1 MQKITYDAKAY
12 INENPSVPAA
22 NKVQA
27 ADLNE
32 IKTVVNAN
40 ADATHNWIELGT
52 KTGAVSMTLPNDYK
66 EILVLMKIGGLQNL
80 FLSILIPEIFI
91 SQIVG
96 TMSFNSGYYRGA
108 SINAMGRVSVSS
120 TSIVLNEAWYNGNTD
135 ALSTTQWVV
144 YYR

>member
-12 INENPSVPAA
+12 INENPSVPAT

-40 ADATHNWIELGT
+40 ADATHTWVELGR
-52 KTGAVSMTLPNDYK
+52 KTGAVSMNLPNNYRDLLV
-66 EILVLMKIGGLQNL
+66 ILKLQGGDNTW
-80 FLSILIPEIFI
+80 LSINLPEALL
-91 SQIVG
+91 SQFDSSMG
-96 TMSFNSGYYRGA
+96 FNSGYYRSA

-120 TSIVLNEAWYNGNTD
+120 TSIILNQAYLNGND
-135 ALSTTQWVV
+135 VLSSTQWVV

>member
-12 INENPSVPAA
+12 INENPSVPAT

-40 ADATHNWIELGT
+40 ADATHTWVELGR
-52 KTGAVSMTLPNDYK
+52 KTGAGSITLPNDYRDLLAIIK
-66 EILVLMKIGGLQNL
+66 LQGGDNTW
-80 FLSILIPEIFI
+80 LSIDLPEALL
-91 SQIVG
+91 SQLENSMG
-96 TMSFNSGYYRGA
+96 FNSGYYRSAG
-108 SINAMGRVSVSS
+108 INGMGRVSVNTTTISLS
-120 TSIVLNEAWYNGNTD
+120 QAYLNGND
-135 ALSTTQWVV
+135 VLSTTDWVV